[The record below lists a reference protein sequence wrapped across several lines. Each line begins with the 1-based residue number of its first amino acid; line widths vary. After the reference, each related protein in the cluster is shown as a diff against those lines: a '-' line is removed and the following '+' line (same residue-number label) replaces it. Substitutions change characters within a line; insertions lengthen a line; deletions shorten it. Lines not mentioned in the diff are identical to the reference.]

1 MSPRQTSGNVHNNQ
15 SGSKNSQHK
24 GTAGGGSTQHTA
36 LEDGRR
42 GGWGAFAGLITFV
55 LIAFPLS
62 ATIAFATNPQTQK
75 LFGSHLADASQFGY
89 RAFWWILSLML
100 LALPFLVGYGFT
112 HLGSR
117 GIKIVGGVIALFVI
131 VVVVLG
137 QLFVY

>member
-1 MSPRQTSGNVHNNQ
+1 MSNTRHNQ
-15 SGSKNSQHK
+15 SGSKISSGQRKNSQ
-24 GTAGGGSTQHTA
+24 TGGSTQHTA

-62 ATIAFATNPQTQK
+62 TTIAFATHPATQT

-100 LALPFLVGYGFT
+100 LALPFLVGYGLSN
-112 HLGSR
+112 LGGR
-117 GIKIVGGVIALFVI
+117 GIKIAGAVVALFVI

>member
-1 MSPRQTSGNVHNNQ
+1 MSSRQTP
-15 SGSKNSQHK
+15 SKNSQHHK
-24 GTAGGGSTQHTA
+24 NAQGGGSTQHTA
-36 LEDGRR
+36 IEDAHR

-112 HLGSR
+112 HLTSR
-117 GIKIVGGVIALFVI
+117 GIKIVGGIIVLFVI
-131 VVVVLG
+131 VVVILG

>member
-1 MSPRQTSGNVHNNQ
+1 MSSRQTT
-15 SGSKNSQHK
+15 SKSSQQHK
-24 GTAGGGSTQHTA
+24 NAQGGGQRQSTSQGTA
-36 LEDGRR
+36 LEDGHR

-89 RAFWWILSLML
+89 RAFWWLLSLAL
-100 LALPFLVGYGFT
+100 LSLPFLVGYGLT

-117 GIKIVGGVIALFVI
+117 GIKIAGAVIVLFVI
-131 VVVVLG
+131 AVVILG